1 MSSRHLP
8 RVITQRGKSTLEVER
23 ENFEKNQVYNK
34 ILSYGEIFSELS
46 N

>member
-23 ENFEKNQVYNK
+23 ENFERNQVRSSM
-34 ILSYGEIFSELS
+34 IGEMKK
-46 N
+46 